1 MTNVG
6 STLTSVRG
14 QRLSQLHKLLGSVD
28 VEDVGT
34 EGASQGQILDH
45 LNFFRFSD
53 RKSVV

>member
-45 LNFFRFSD
+45 LNFFRFSGV
-53 RKSVV
+53 SM